1 MRGVSNIARS
11 APHSL
16 SASQRLGRVVRR
28 SALTAALIPFGAA
41 AGIIAYDAIRRRS
54 SSLTGTFPVTPPSE
68 TSIDETQARIYT
80 YGEDLYADMLAAIRG
95 AKSRV
100 MFETYIWKND
110 RTGQEFK
117 DAVEEASAR
126 GVDVYLVYDGF
137 ANLVVPRDF
146 YRFSPA
152 IHVVRFPVFRPGVLA
167 FNIRKSGRDHRKIL
181 VVDDEVGFVGGYN
194 IGDDYANRWRD
205 THMRITGPAVWDL
218 RNAFVD
224 FWNANRTA
232 LPALED
238 PGSDVWDPRIRV
250 ARNAPSHLVFPIRHL
265 YLDAIDRAVT
275 SVSITQAYFIPDREI
290 LTGLLLAASR
300 GVDVRV
306 IVPEVSNHVIADW
319 LRNGIYAT
327 LLNGGVRIFLFQDA
341 MVHAK
346 TATIDS
352 RWTTIGTAN
361 IDRLSL
367 SGNYEVN
374 VEIVDEGVARLMDT
388 IFETDLTNCRELTP
402 GEWNKR
408 NVVAKL
414 SEAMIRPLRPL
425 L

>member
-1 MRGVSNIARS
+1 MSFFARS
-11 APHSL
+11 APQPL
-16 SASQRLGRVVRR
+16 TTSQRFGRLVRR
-28 SALTAALIPFGAA
+28 SALVAAMIPFGAA
-41 AGIIAYDAIRRRS
+41 TGIMAYDAIRRRS
-54 SSLTGTFPVTPPSE
+54 SGLTGTFPVTPPGD
-68 TSIDETQARIYT
+68 TSIDETEARVYT
-80 YGEDLYADMLAAIRG
+80 FGEDLYADMLAAIRG
-95 AKSRV
+95 ARRRV
-100 MFETYIWKND
+100 MLETYIWKD
-110 RTGQEFK
+110 DATGHAFK
-117 DAVEEASAR
+117 EAVEEAAAR

-146 YRFSPA
+146 FRFSPA

-167 FNIRKSGRDHRKIL
+167 FNVRKSGRDHRKIL

-194 IGDDYANRWRD
+194 IGDDYATRWRD
-205 THMRITGPAVWDL
+205 THLRISGPAVWDL

-232 LPALED
+232 HPALED
-238 PGSDVWDPRIRV
+238 PGSQVWDPRIRM
-250 ARNAPSHLVFPIRHL
+250 ARNAPSHLVFPIRNL
-265 YLDAIDRAVT
+265 YLDAIDRAVRT
-275 SVSITQAYFIPDREI
+275 VSITQAYFIPDREI
-290 LTGLLLAASR
+290 LTGLLLAAAR

-306 IVPEVSNHVIADW
+306 IVPEISNHVIADW

-346 TATIDS
+346 TATIDG

-374 VEIVDEGVARLMDT
+374 AEIVDEGVARLMDE
-388 IFETDLTNCRELTP
+388 IFATDLTNCRELTA
-402 GEWNKR
+402 GEWSER
-408 NVVAKL
+408 NIVAKL
-414 SEAMIRPLRPL
+414 SESMIRPLRPL